1 MNSPPCEDLKTI
13 DFQLEETFL
22 LRADSFW
29 IPRNIDVRNPF
40 FPFQAVRAG
49 IRNQRVQQVN
59 TFLHRFRWLS
69 SFPVRRNKA
78 RVSVKIAN
86 PVGFCPIT
94 GSFWPVA

>member
-1 MNSPPCEDLKTI
+1 VQKSRFYLSNVRTPARHPFVRPVGMNSPRCEDLKTI

-49 IRNQRVQQVN
+49 IRN
-59 TFLHRFRWLS
+59 
-69 SFPVRRNKA
+69 
-78 RVSVKIAN
+78 
-86 PVGFCPIT
+86 
-94 GSFWPVA
+94 